1 MILEYRTV
9 IVRSATEEDAESIS
23 TRLRK
28 ADLIEMH
35 SFHDEGEDPA
45 DVLKRGIYLSGEDC
59 WTMTLKDGTPV
70 AIFGITPCNEHFGAV
85 WMMGTNQITK
95 IHREFL
101 RNCRDWLPVLHQKY
115 PLLGNVVYAKNDIHI
130 KWLKFMGFHFI
141 KKHKSL
147 GNMDL
152 PFYEFIHKQ

>member
-9 IVRSATEEDAESIS
+9 IIRSATEEDAEFIS

-28 ADLIEMH
+28 ADLIEMQ
-35 SFHDEGEDPA
+35 SFHDECEDPA
-45 DVLKRGIYLSGEDC
+45 DVLKQGIHLSGEDC

-70 AIFGITPCNEHFGAV
+70 AIFGVTFCNEHFGAV
-85 WMMGTNQITK
+85 WMMGTKRISEV
-95 IHREFL
+95 HREFL
-101 RNCRDWLPVLHQKY
+101 RQCKNWLPTLHKKY

-130 KWLKFMGFHFI
+130 KWLKFMGFQFI